1 MAVGVGYLVGVGMRT
16 MGKGIDSIFGYVGAI
31 LALFGCLLGDFLGL
45 IHYIAQEADT
55 SYTQM
60 LATIDYSLVPELIWQ
75 TGDFKTLIFYAL
87 AIYEGYHFAFRKVSE
102 KN

>member
-1 MAVGVGYLVGVGMRT
+1 MRT

-45 IHYIAQEADT
+45 IHYIAQAADT